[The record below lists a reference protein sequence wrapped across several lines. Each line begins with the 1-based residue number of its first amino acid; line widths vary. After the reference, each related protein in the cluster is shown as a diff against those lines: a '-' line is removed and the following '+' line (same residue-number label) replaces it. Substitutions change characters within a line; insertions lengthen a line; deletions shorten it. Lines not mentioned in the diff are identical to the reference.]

1 MLYRLLRN
9 TAAVALAVVA
19 VACASTHAGAPAAAA
34 TANLPG
40 TPDCFWLRNVYDWTV
55 LNNSELIVHVPL
67 PQNAYLVK
75 LFQPVFDLDFH
86 QGLGFEDVERTGRIC
101 GPSRD
106 YLLVPHYTPRRIP
119 IVAVQRLSAPEQ
131 VQLLRAAK
139 KPVPRVLLQPQPA
152 GTS

>member
-1 MLYRLLRN
+1 MRCRILR
-9 TAAVALAVVA
+9 TATVALLAA
-19 VACASTHAGAPAAAA
+19 LLGACANPHAGAGAA
-34 TANLPG
+34 ANLPG

-75 LFQPVFDLDFH
+75 LFAPVFDLNFH
-86 QGLGFEDVERTGRIC
+86 LGLGFEDAENTGRIC
-101 GPSRD
+101 GPSRS
-106 YLLVPHYTPRRIP
+106 YLLVPNYTPARIP

-139 KPVPRVLLQPQPA
+139 KPVPRVLLKAQPDGP
-152 GTS
+152 T

>member
-1 MLYRLLRN
+1 MFSRLLRHS
-9 TAAVALAVVA
+9 AAVSLAVVA
-19 VACASTHAGAPAAAA
+19 VACASTHAGGGAVAP

-86 QGLGFEDVERTGRIC
+86 LGLGFQDADRTGRIC
-101 GPSRD
+101 GPSSD
-106 YLLVPHYTPRRIP
+106 YLLVPNYTPRRIP
-119 IVAVQRLSAPEQ
+119 IVAVQRLTASEQ

>member
-1 MLYRLLRN
+1 MLSRLLRH
-9 TAAVALAVVA
+9 AAAASLAGVV
-19 VACASTHAGAPAAAA
+19 VACAGTHGAAGAPAA
-34 TANLPG
+34 TASLPG

-67 PQNAYLVK
+67 AQDGYLVK

-86 QGLGFEDVERTGRIC
+86 LGLGFEDVEHTGRIC

-106 YLLVPHYTPRRIP
+106 NLLVPNYTPRSIP
-119 IVAVQRLSAPEQ
+119 IVAVQRLSAAEQ

-139 KPVPRVLLQPQPA
+139 KPVPRVLLKPQPA
-152 GTS
+152 GPT